1 MPVVTQMGSKEEA
14 EKVAEQ
20 GSTANESTKTSL
32 ITNVIINVSLAGSLN
47 KVWDMI
53 EGL

>member
-1 MPVVTQMGSKEEA
+1 MSSQEEA

-20 GSTANESTKTSL
+20 GSSANESTKTSL
-32 ITNVIINVSLAGSLN
+32 LGNVAVNLFLGGSMS